1 MQLQP
6 PVLISCPACGEPV
19 GITVRVDGVRLE
31 DAPGGQRLYPKISAG
46 SILHTCRP
54 KKTP

>member
-1 MQLQP
+1 LQP